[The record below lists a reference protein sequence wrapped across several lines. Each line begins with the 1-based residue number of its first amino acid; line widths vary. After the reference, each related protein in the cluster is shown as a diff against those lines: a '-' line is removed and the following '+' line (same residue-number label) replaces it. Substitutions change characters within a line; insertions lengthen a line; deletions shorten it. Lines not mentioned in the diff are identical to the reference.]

1 MKKLTLLLAA
11 AVTCF
16 TASAQ
21 LYVTGTNVE
30 GASAAWVPASA
41 LEVQLENG
49 VYTFQATNDFKISTA
64 NGTWDQFN
72 AGSKNLSGKW
82 TKATTTATANLK
94 SGSDSNILPPM
105 SDVKIT
111 YEVNE
116 ALTTIKATLPDGLTF
131 GEEQPKDF
139 YLIGPAFGGWTLKD
153 SKNKM
158 IRSGN
163 VYTYVAENG
172 IVGNWKI
179 NDGTWNVQFGSNGSS
194 PVVGEVYYPGTGS
207 DPGEISSNIG
217 EKATITF
224 TYNED
229 SESTILITTEGSVEY
244 PEQIFVVGYVDGKD
258 FLPTSTV
265 ALAKGEVDGTYEGE
279 VNCTGALGTE
289 YSYIQLATAAGT
301 SATDWAG
308 LGTRYGAP
316 EADATITEEPSEIV
330 PGKDMSWKM
339 AVGTYTI
346 KVSLVDLTISAVA
359 AEVPAKKFGLVGT
372 IADQGWNIGA
382 PIEMEETEENV
393 FSYGLES
400 VDEGALFKIATIA
413 EYATEQEA
421 WDNTYGAE
429 APLGSEDAPNINVVN
444 AGPLNA
450 WLKSSSNFYFAKAMT
465 DVTITFTYSADASVA
480 STVTVTGTVVENPA
494 QIDATFNFTEIAQ
507 SYPASEWK
515 LDGRGPNKL
524 INVTGTVF
532 TSNGITLVDE
542 KTEETATDAR
552 LYLSSGVYDFRV
564 YQKNI
569 LTISAPEGFYIESIE
584 AYSVVAAS
592 SSKLADITCDEDLVA
607 AEALTDNLPEGMKSG
622 RKWTPASNNTL
633 RQVVKLTPTN
643 KSGKRISLLNVVAK
657 QSPTSVE
664 GIGADVDEN
673 APVEYYNL
681 NGVRVAEPENG
692 IFIRRQGSKVTKV
705 IVR

>member
-21 LYVTGTNVE
+21 LYVTGANVE

-64 NGTWDQFN
+64 NGTWNQFN

-94 SGSDSNILPPM
+94 SGSDPNILPPM

-207 DPGEISSNIG
+207 NPGEISSNIR

-301 SATDWAG
+301 SVSDWAG

-400 VDEGALFKIATIA
+400 VAEGALFKIATIA
-413 EYATEQEA
+413 EYATDQEA

-444 AGPLNA
+444 AGHLNA

-465 DVTITFTYSADASVA
+465 DVTITFTYNATAGEA
-480 STVTVTGTVVENPA
+480 STVTVTGTVVDTPA
-494 QIDATFNFTEIAQ
+494 GIDATFNFPEICDAQPTDAWQRDGNTQNTYIDMTEPGF
-507 SYPASEWK
+507 S
-515 LDGRGPNKL
+515 
-524 INVTGTVF
+524 
-532 TSNGITLVDE
+532 SNGITMTCE
-542 KTEETATDAR
+542 KSASNATGMR
-552 LYLSSGVYDFRV
+552 LYKSGNYKDLRG
-564 YQKNI
+564 YKNSPI
-569 LTISAPEGFYIESIE
+569 TIACPKGYYIESIK
-584 AYSVVAAS
+584 AYSSSTAGTAALS
-592 SSKLADITCDEDLVA
+592 TVTIDETLVSGA
-607 AEALTDNLPEGMKSG
+607 ALTTDLPEGMKCG
-622 RKWTPASNNTL
+622 YEWTPVSNSTL
-633 RQVVKLTPTN
+633 RQFITLTPT
-643 KSGKRISLLNVVAK
+643 KTTRFTIINVVAK

-664 GIGADVDEN
+664 GIGEDVDEN

-692 IFIRRQGSKVTKV
+692 IFIRRQGSKVTKI

>member
-372 IADQGWNIGA
+372 IADQEWNIGA

-400 VDEGALFKIATIA
+400 VAEGALFKIATIA
-413 EYATEQEA
+413 EYATDQEA

-465 DVTITFTYSADASVA
+465 DVTITFTYNATAGEA
-480 STVTVTGTVVENPA
+480 STVAVTGTVVDTPT
-494 QIDATFNFTEIAQ
+494 QITATFNFDDLADSFEDSQWTTDNGCPVNEHVFTNNNVTLVAEKGTASYDCRLWKAKGYEELRLYNGSTLKIAVPTGYYIETVTITAQ
-507 SYPASEWK
+507 SSSPNINTMSADYFT
-515 LDGRGPNKL
+515 RG
-524 INVTGTVF
+524 NVTKGA
-532 TSNGITLVDE
+532 E
-542 KTEETATDAR
+542 W
-552 LYLSSGVYDFRV
+552 SS
-564 YQKNI
+564 
-569 LTISAPEGFYIESIE
+569 
-584 AYSVVAAS
+584 VAA
-592 SSKLADITCDEDLVA
+592 
-607 AEALTDNLPEGMKSG
+607 
-622 RKWTPASNNTL
+622 TL
-633 RQVVKLTPTN
+633 RGNIELKPSKTT
-643 KSGKRISLLNVVAK
+643 KISLVNVVAK

-664 GIGADVDEN
+664 GIGEDVDEN

-692 IFIRRQGSKVTKV
+692 IFIRRQGSKVTKI